1 MIEEEFMTPDAVSK
15 ILAVSLNTLENWRRE
30 KKGRPFCKFQRHG
43 RYRSKDVINFI
54 ERNSVQVA

>member
-15 ILAVSLNTLENWRRE
+15 ILGVSLNTLENWRRE
-30 KKGRPFCKFQRHG
+30 KKGLPFCKFQRHV